1 MIRFNQLEGNDI
13 FVKNNSGTRRSEK
26 FNRFSQALRKVP
38 FLLEERMPRGIY
50 IRTKP
55 SHNKGKHIWK
65 NKPHPKGMLGKT
77 PWNKGKK
84 LGFIPEYA
92 FKKGCIPWNRN
103 GDGKHKSGGGYIYI
117 LKPNH
122 PSINNQGYIPEHRF
136 IMEKYLGRNLLSE
149 ERIHHLNGVVSDN
162 RIENLQ
168 LFANQAKH
176 SSIHY
181 KNMRIDEKGRF
192 IKKEKYGR

>member
-1 MIRFNQLEGNDI
+1 
-13 FVKNNSGTRRSEK
+13 
-26 FNRFSQALRKVP
+26 
-38 FLLEERMPRGIY
+38 MPRGIY

-136 IMEKYLGRNLLSE
+136 IVETYC
-149 ERIHHLNGVVSDN
+149 
-162 RIENLQ
+162 Q
-168 LFANQAKH
+168 
-176 SSIHY
+176 
-181 KNMRIDEKGRF
+181 
-192 IKKEKYGR
+192 KKEYIISMEWCLTTELKTYNYLLIRPNIATFIIKI

>member
-1 MIRFNQLEGNDI
+1 MIRFNQLEGNDV
-13 FVKNNSGTRRSEK
+13 FVENNSGTRRSEK

-84 LGFIPEYA
+84 
-92 FKKGCIPWNRN
+92 C
-103 GDGKHKSGGGYIYI
+103 GYIYI

-136 IMEKYLGRNLLSE
+136 IVETYC
-149 ERIHHLNGVVSDN
+149 
-162 RIENLQ
+162 Q
-168 LFANQAKH
+168 
-176 SSIHY
+176 
-181 KNMRIDEKGRF
+181 
-192 IKKEKYGR
+192 KKEYIISMEWCLTTELKTYNYLLIRPNIAAFIIKI

>member
-1 MIRFNQLEGNDI
+1 MIRFNQLEGNDV
-13 FVKNNSGTRRSEK
+13 FVENNSGTRRSEK

-84 LGFIPEYA
+84 LGFIPE
-92 FKKGCIPWNRN
+92 
-103 GDGKHKSGGGYIYI
+103 
-117 LKPNH
+117 
-122 PSINNQGYIPEHRF
+122 HRF

>member
-1 MIRFNQLEGNDI
+1 MIRFNQLEGNDV
-13 FVKNNSGTRRSEK
+13 FVENNSGTRRSEK

-84 LGFIPEYA
+84 
-92 FKKGCIPWNRN
+92 C
-103 GDGKHKSGGGYIYI
+103 GYIYI

-176 SSIHY
+176 SGIHY